1 MSRLY
6 IPTEMVFSLVSAV
19 SPAVQNLLNP
29 PPEFSINSVVSSGR
43 SYVQTIKKLLVVS
56 ALLEA
61 VTGVGLLVWPP
72 PLVSLLVGASLDSTG
87 GQVVARIAG
96 AALLALGLACWRAR
110 DDGLSSPARG
120 LVSAMLLYNVAA
132 VAVLVYA
139 GLGLKLSA
147 SGLWP
152 AAALH
157 VSLAIWCGVCL
168 RGTKTRSP
176 QQVDHPGATE
186 DSGQAATDAG

>member
-1 MSRLY
+1 
-6 IPTEMVFSLVSAV
+6 
-19 SPAVQNLLNP
+19 
-29 PPEFSINSVVSSGR
+29 
-43 SYVQTIKKLLVVS
+43 
-56 ALLEA
+56 
-61 VTGVGLLVWPP
+61 
-72 PLVSLLVGASLDSTG
+72 
-87 GQVVARIAG
+87 
-96 AALLALGLACWRAR
+96 
-110 DDGLSSPARG
+110 